1 MSVICPIC
9 EGNVDWGEGKCP
21 HSIDD
26 IVQTL
31 YLEIKGLSH
40 VAEDQRTS
48 LVAENDTLRKQ
59 LKLAREILNDT
70 VMRVNGLYD
79 NPNIP
84 PPMYQLINLTA
95 NKLNDALSEI
105 NWIGGKHE

>member
-48 LVAENDTLRKQ
+48 LVAENDTLHKQ
-59 LKLAREILNDT
+59 LDIAVKGLNMARSEVIQYFPPHEYTLAIID
-70 VMRVNGLYD
+70 
-79 NPNIP
+79 
-84 PPMYQLINLTA
+84 
-95 NKLNDALSEI
+95 DALAQI
-105 NWIGGKHE
+105 NRIGKGETK